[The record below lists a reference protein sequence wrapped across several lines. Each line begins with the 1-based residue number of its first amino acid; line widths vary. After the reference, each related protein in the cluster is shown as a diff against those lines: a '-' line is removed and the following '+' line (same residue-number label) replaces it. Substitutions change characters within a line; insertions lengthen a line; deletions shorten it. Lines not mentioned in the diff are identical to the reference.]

1 MKRIKSSHF
10 SRGGGMRLVVSI
22 AQMDIAL
29 GDPKANLAKA
39 RQMVAEAKHR
49 GSEVILL
56 PELWATGY
64 DLKNA
69 ARHATATEEGTFAA
83 VARLA
88 EENGIYVIGS
98 LLSERDG
105 RCYNTATIFSPQ
117 GELVGRYD
125 KAHLFRL
132 MGEDRYLA
140 AGTAA
145 PVFELPWAKAALAI
159 CYDLRFPELFRR
171 YALLGA
177 KVIFIPAEWPCRR
190 IEHWRT
196 LLQARAIEN
205 QCFIVACNRVGES
218 KGERFCGRSAV
229 YDPWGEPAVEGGKEE
244 ILLTTEIDLDLVNE
258 VRRRIPV
265 FEDRR
270 EELYSTE

>member
-1 MKRIKSSHF
+1 
-10 SRGGGMRLVVSI
+10 MRLIVSL

-29 GDPKANLAKA
+29 GDPEANLARA
-39 RQMVAEAKHR
+39 RQMIAEAKSQ
-49 GSEVILL
+49 GSEIILL

-69 ARHATATEEGTFAA
+69 GKYATSTDQGTFVA

-105 RCYNTATIFSPQ
+105 RYYNTATIFSPQ
-117 GELVGRYD
+117 GEVVGSYD
-125 KAHLFRL
+125 KVHLFRL

-140 AGTAA
+140 AGTTA
-145 PVFELPWAKAALAI
+145 PVFDLPWAKAALAI

-177 KVIFIPAEWPCRR
+177 KAVLIPAEWPCPR
-190 IEHWRT
+190 IEHWRV
-196 LLQARAIEN
+196 LLRARAIEN
-205 QCFIVACNRVGES
+205 QCFIIACNRVGES
-218 KGERFCGRSAV
+218 KGERFCGHSAI
-229 YDPWGEPAVEGGKEE
+229 YDPWGEPVVEGGEE
-244 ILLTTEIDLDLVNE
+244 EALLTAEIDLDLADE

-270 EELYSTE
+270 DELYPT

>member
-1 MKRIKSSHF
+1 
-10 SRGGGMRLVVSI
+10 MRLMVSI

-29 GDPKANLAKA
+29 GQPEANLAKA
-39 RQMVAEAKHR
+39 RQMIVEARNH
-49 GSEVILL
+49 GSRIILL

-64 DLKNA
+64 DLQNA
-69 ARHATATEEGTFAA
+69 DKDATATEEGTFAA

-88 EENGIYVIGS
+88 EENSIYVIGS
-98 LLSERDG
+98 LLSKRHG
-105 RCYNTATIFSPQ
+105 RYYNTATIFSPQ

-125 KAHLFRL
+125 KVHLFRL

-140 AGTAA
+140 AGKAA
-145 PVFELPWAKAALAI
+145 PVFDLPWAKVALAI

-177 KVIFIPAEWPCRR
+177 KVVFIPAEWPCPR
-190 IEHWRT
+190 IEHWRV
-196 LLQARAIEN
+196 LLRARAIEN
-205 QCFIVACNRVGES
+205 QCFIVACNRVGTS
-218 KGERFCGRSAV
+218 RGEHFPGRSAI
-229 YDPWGEPAVEGGKEE
+229 YDPWGEPVVEDGEE
-244 ILLTTEIDLDLVNE
+244 ECLLTAGIDLDLVNE

-270 EELYSTE
+270 EGLYSI